1 MIGKDIFF
9 FNSLTSTNDY
19 VKSHLDELEEG
30 SIIVAKSQ
38 HSGRGRRGNQW
49 ISNEGNLFF
58 SVRLKKHFQP
68 FYYVMKASVDLVHAM
83 EAIGLDA
90 MVKYPND
97 ILVGG
102 RKIAGVLI
110 EIINDDVVLG
120 IGVNVQEKQFETLTN
135 KATSLFIET
144 TKSFDPLDVL
154 DLFIHVYKVSSKL
167 NETSL
172 FEQYKTY
179 SFVLNKQIKYKGY
192 IATITDITKNGLLKI
207 NYNNTFTLIPMDD
220 ITLEEL
226 YYD

>member
-1 MIGKDIFF
+1 
-9 FNSLTSTNDY
+9 
-19 VKSHLDELEEG
+19 
-30 SIIVAKSQ
+30 
-38 HSGRGRRGNQW
+38 
-49 ISNEGNLFF
+49 
-58 SVRLKKHFQP
+58 
-68 FYYVMKASVDLVHAM
+68 MKASVDLVHAM